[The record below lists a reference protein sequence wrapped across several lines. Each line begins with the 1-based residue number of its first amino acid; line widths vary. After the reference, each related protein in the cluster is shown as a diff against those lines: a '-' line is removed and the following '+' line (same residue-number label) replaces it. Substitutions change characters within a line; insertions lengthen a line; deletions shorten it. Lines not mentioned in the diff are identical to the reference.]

1 MLAVNNRGLTLS
13 IILLIFLGIILD
25 QFGYITQIRSGMQ
38 LVLQPVQMLTA
49 EMAGQTDD
57 LFLRQQTLAQLQTD
71 NDLLRQEINRLL
83 IENIRLK
90 ELDREN
96 RQLRELLNYTR
107 NNPAVDYT
115 AAGLVG
121 RVIGSDP
128 SNLLYT
134 IIIDVGARDGIAR
147 DMPVINNRG
156 VVGRVTQ
163 VGPTS
168 AQVLLIV
175 DPASSLNV
183 VVQNSRI
190 EGIVRG
196 QLDGSLIMERI
207 PQGVTV
213 SPGDLVLTSGLGGKF
228 PNKLV
233 VGQVTEVIQQDLNL
247 FQTGR
252 VRGSVDFNDMDVVL
266 VITTFEP
273 VNFEQELIEGQEST
287 N

>member
-1 MLAVNNRGLTLS
+1 MLS
-13 IILLIFLGIILD
+13 IIFLISLGIILD

-57 LFLRQQTLAQLQTD
+57 LFLRQQTLTQLQTD
-71 NDLLRQEINRLL
+71 NDFLRQEINRLL

-96 RQLRELLNYTR
+96 RQLRDLLNYTR
-107 NNPAVDYT
+107 NNPDVDYT

-134 IIIDVGARDGIAR
+134 IIIDVGARNGIAR

-168 AQVLLIV
+168 AQVLLII

-196 QLDGSLIMERI
+196 QLDGSLSMERI

-247 FQTGR
+247 FQTAR
-252 VRGSVDFNDMDVVL
+252 VRGTVDFNDMDVVL